1 MTLQLKHSTLL
12 NWYIIAQA
20 CFFLSLKYDWGKRE
34 FLLPCFMES
43 SVSEQLCKI
52 FGQKGADFVR
62 KIIKL
67 ALDED
72 EQDLTA
78 NGIFDE
84 NDKSYGKLIAR
95 QDTYV
100 VGLVLIP
107 AILEE
112 LGVEE
117 PERLYTLKVSEGS
130 YLKDMEIA
138 AEFEM
143 NTALLLKA
151 ERIILNFITRLSGIA
166 NYTKRYLK
174 ELEGTGVTLLD
185 TRKTLPGHRYL
196 DKYAVRAAGAKNHRM
211 TLADMLM
218 VKNNHVDA
226 AGSIAKAVEKLR
238 LKYGEAC
245 PPIIV
250 ECRDK
255 NEVLEAVSVVPQRIL
270 LDNMSPEELSGNLPL
285 IPKNIE
291 AEISGGVNL
300 KTIRTLALSSKIRP
314 ADFISVGSITHSAP
328 IADFSLRVNRL
339 K

>member
-1 MTLQLKHSTLL
+1 M
-12 NWYIIAQA
+12 
-20 CFFLSLKYDWGKRE
+20 
-34 FLLPCFMES
+34 
-43 SVSEQLCKI
+43 SEQLDTV

-72 EQDLTA
+72 EEDLTS

-84 NDKSYGKLIAR
+84 KDKSYGKLIAR
-95 QDTYV
+95 QDTFV

-112 LGVEE
+112 LGVKE
-117 PERLYTLKVSEGS
+117 PEKLYRLNVPEGS

-166 NYTKRYLK
+166 NYTKLYLQ

-196 DKYAVRAAGAKNHRM
+196 DKYAVRVAGAKNHRM

-238 LKYGEAC
+238 QKYGAAC

-270 LDNMSPEELSGNLPL
+270 LDNMNLAELAENLPL

-300 KTIRTLALSSKIRP
+300 KTIHALALASKTRP

-328 IADFSLRVNRL
+328 IADFSLRVKRL

>member
-1 MTLQLKHSTLL
+1 M
-12 NWYIIAQA
+12 A
-20 CFFLSLKYDWGKRE
+20 
-34 FLLPCFMES
+34 
-43 SVSEQLCKI
+43 EQLCEI

-62 KIIKL
+62 KIIRL

-78 NGIFDE
+78 NGIFAE
-84 NDKSYGKLIAR
+84 NDMSYGKLIAR
-95 QDTYV
+95 QDTCV

-107 AILEE
+107 AILQE
-112 LGVEE
+112 LGVSE
-117 PERLYTLKVSEGS
+117 PEKLYSLKVREGS

-166 NYTKRYLK
+166 NYTKLYLK
-174 ELEGTGVTLLD
+174 ELTGTGVTLLD

-196 DKYAVRAAGAKNHRM
+196 DKYAVRVAGAKNHRM

-226 AGSIAKAVEKLR
+226 VGSITKAVEKLR
-238 LKYGEAC
+238 QTYGTSC

-255 NEVLEAVSVVPQRIL
+255 NEVLEAVGAAPQRIL
-270 LDNMSPEELSGNLPL
+270 LDNMSIPELSENLPL
-285 IPKNIE
+285 IPRTIE

-300 KTIRTLALSSKIRP
+300 KTIRDLALSCKTRP

-328 IADFSLRVNRL
+328 IADFSLRVRRL

>member
-1 MTLQLKHSTLL
+1 MSELL
-12 NWYIIAQA
+12 N
-20 CFFLSLKYDWGKRE
+20 
-34 FLLPCFMES
+34 
-43 SVSEQLCKI
+43 KI
-52 FGQKGADFVR
+52 FGQKQTDFVR
-62 KIIKL
+62 RIIRL

-72 EQDLTA
+72 GQDLTS
-78 NGIFDE
+78 NGIFDSQ
-84 NDKSYGKLIAR
+84 DRAYGKLIAR
-95 QDTYV
+95 QDTFV

-112 LGVEE
+112 LGVRE
-117 PERLYTLKVSEGS
+117 PEKLYALKVAEGS
-130 YLKDMEIA
+130 YLKDNEIA

-143 NTALLLKA
+143 HTALLLKA

-166 NYTKRYLK
+166 NSTKLYLK
-174 ELEGTGVTLLD
+174 ELEGTGVRLLD

-196 DKYAVRAAGAKNHRM
+196 DKYAVRAAGAENHRM

-218 VKNNHVDA
+218 IKNNHVDA
-226 AGSIAKAVEKLR
+226 AGSITQAVEKLR
-238 LKYGEAC
+238 REYGKKC

-255 NEVLEAVSVVPQRIL
+255 AEVLEAVCVVPQRIL
-270 LDNMSPEELSGNLPL
+270 LDNMDIAALSENLPL
-285 IPKNIE
+285 IPENIE

-300 KTIRTLALSSKIRP
+300 KTIRSLALASKERP

>member
-1 MTLQLKHSTLL
+1 M
-12 NWYIIAQA
+12 
-20 CFFLSLKYDWGKRE
+20 
-34 FLLPCFMES
+34 
-43 SVSEQLCKI
+43 SEQLCTI

-112 LGVEE
+112 LGVKE
-117 PERLYTLKVSEGS
+117 PEKLYSLNVAEGS

-166 NYTKRYLK
+166 NYTKQYLK

-196 DKYAVRAAGAKNHRM
+196 DKYAVRVAGAKNHRM

-226 AGSIAKAVEKLR
+226 AGSIVKAVEKLR
-238 LKYGEAC
+238 CKYGEEC
-245 PPIIV
+245 PPITV

-255 NEVLEAVSVVPQRIL
+255 KEVLEAVSVVPERIL
-270 LDNMSPEELSGNLPL
+270 LDNMSLAELAENLPL
-285 IPKNIE
+285 IPKHIE

-300 KTIRTLALSSKIRP
+300 QTIRALALASKTRP